1 MWNGINEFD
10 YEILGIFNIGNEMM
24 RFIMKLLNVIGNE
37 SWYIDNI
44 DNVNGNLEFLL
55 DLKKYVFMYCVDFWI
70 VFDVYFFL
78 YCIDFF

>member
-1 MWNGINEFD
+1 
-10 YEILGIFNIGNEMM
+10 
-24 RFIMKLLNVIGNE
+24 MKLLNVIGNE

-70 VFDVYFFL
+70 VFDVYFFIFGIYVL
-78 YCIDFF
+78 DIEGKIFSMNGGYSFMFVIC